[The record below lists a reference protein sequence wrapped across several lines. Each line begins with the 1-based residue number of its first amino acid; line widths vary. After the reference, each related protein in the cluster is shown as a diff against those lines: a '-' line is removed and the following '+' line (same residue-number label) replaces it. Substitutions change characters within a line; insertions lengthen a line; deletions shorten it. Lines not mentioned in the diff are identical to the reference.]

1 MSPLIRS
8 CGARFILAR
17 IKKAT
22 ESIFANGTA
31 STGVVEGLAGKAI
44 FHRSWYDTMT
54 DLRYYLQAVRG
65 AAQLALSNPGTQT
78 FFLLLH
84 TDRRVA
90 TCVWCC
96 EHKFMLYEGTSRFF
110 SVFCSPENNTY
121 SRWGGKKKD
130 SPFSH
135 TQNKKS
141 HKKDNRRNTRSKGSF
156 GCDAEFGG
164 LPF

>member
-1 MSPLIRS
+1 MDGFNRRHSER
-8 CGARFILAR
+8 GF
-17 IKKAT
+17 
-22 ESIFANGTA
+22 
-31 STGVVEGLAGKAI
+31 AGKAI

-78 FFLLLH
+78 FFFFLH

-110 SVFCSPENNTY
+110 SVFCSPENNTH
-121 SRWGGKKKD
+121 SRWGGKKRIRLFPIHKTKNRTKKTIEETHVRKD
-130 SPFSH
+130 RSVV
-135 TQNKKS
+135 
-141 HKKDNRRNTRSKGSF
+141 TRSLGVSLSNDYYLYIFNSF
-156 GCDAEFGG
+156 FFC
-164 LPF
+164 